1 MLLAKKTNRNK
12 SLRDKI
18 LKETANTVSTLK
30 TLTYDLN
37 QLWLVE
43 SVGE

>member
-30 TLTYDLN
+30 TYDLN